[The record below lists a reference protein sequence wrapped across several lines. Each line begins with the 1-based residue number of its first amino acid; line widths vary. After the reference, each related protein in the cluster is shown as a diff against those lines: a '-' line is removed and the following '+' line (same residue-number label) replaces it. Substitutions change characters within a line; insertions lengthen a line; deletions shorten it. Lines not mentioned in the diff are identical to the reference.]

1 VGGGVGLVGKGVGL
15 RVDDA
20 VGREEVVGEIV
31 GDIVGD
37 CVGES
42 VGLTV
47 GESVGLT
54 VGERVYFTTTTR
66 RSVWYWS

>member
-1 VGGGVGLVGKGVGL
+1 L

-47 GESVGLT
+47 GE
-54 VGERVYFTTTTR
+54 RVYFTTTTR